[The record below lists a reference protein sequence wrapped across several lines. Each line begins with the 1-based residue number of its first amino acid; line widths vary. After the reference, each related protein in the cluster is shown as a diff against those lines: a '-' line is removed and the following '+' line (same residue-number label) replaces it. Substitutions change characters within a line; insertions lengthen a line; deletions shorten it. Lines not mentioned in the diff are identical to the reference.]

1 MERRWQNWTSG
12 LLLPLLMLLATAA
25 SSSVTAWAAPRA
37 VHEIEPA
44 NVRLE
49 VLKAEPVYLHPN
61 LHSRHIR
68 RMTPGKFIRVT
79 GATPGFLRV
88 SLKNGD
94 TGYIEPDSVRL
105 VTPMKQVFRLTLDT
119 PVFAAPNRWARHVG
133 AVRQGLYVNV
143 TGMALGYMRVRLKDG
158 TTGFIPKVAVQ

>member
-1 MERRWQNWTSG
+1 M
-12 LLLPLLMLLATAA
+12 LLMMAA
-25 SSSVTAWAAPRA
+25 IGVQTTAWAAPRA
-37 VHEIEPA
+37 IHEIEPA

-49 VLKAEPVYLHPN
+49 VLKAEPIYLHPN
-61 LHSRHIR
+61 LHSRHLR

-133 AVRQGLYVNV
+133 AVRASRYVNV
-143 TGMALGYMRVRLKDG
+143 TGTALGYMRVRLKDG
-158 TTGFIPKVAVQ
+158 TVGFIPKVAVQ

>member
-1 MERRWQNWTSG
+1 M
-12 LLLPLLMLLATAA
+12 MAA
-25 SSSVTAWAAPRA
+25 IGTLTTAWAASRA
-37 VHEIEPA
+37 VDEIEPA
-44 NVRLE
+44 NARVE
-49 VLKAEPVYLHPN
+49 VLKAEPVYEHPN
-61 LHSRHIR
+61 LQSRHLR
-68 RMTPGKFIRVT
+68 RMTPGNFIRIT

-105 VTPMKQVFRLTLDT
+105 VKPMKRVFRVTLDT

-133 AVRQGLYVNV
+133 AVRASRYVNV

-158 TTGFIPKVAVQ
+158 TVGFIPKVSVQ